1 MLYKVVRHVAKHKL
15 PKNVLSDETI
25 RLTGVRTAKSNPE
38 TRRRIRAKVEVDGKG
53 REMVFL
59 TNSFE
64 WSAATV
70 VELCRARW
78 QVELLK
84 RRSDGKNEL
93 TFGRWGERI
102 GKCCRRNEEDG
113 PTAAGGAGKAPG

>member
-1 MLYKVVRHVAKHKL
+1 MLYKVVRHVAKRKL

-25 RLTGVRTAKSNPE
+25 RLTGARTAKSNPE
-38 TRRRIRAKVEVDGKG
+38 TLRRIRAKVEEDEKK
-53 REMVFL
+53 REMVYL

-70 VELCRARW
+70 VELYRARW

-84 RRSDGKNEL
+84 RSDGQNEL
-93 TFGRWGERI
+93 TFGRWGERM
-102 GKCCRRNEEDG
+102 GEVLQEE
-113 PTAAGGAGKAPG
+113 